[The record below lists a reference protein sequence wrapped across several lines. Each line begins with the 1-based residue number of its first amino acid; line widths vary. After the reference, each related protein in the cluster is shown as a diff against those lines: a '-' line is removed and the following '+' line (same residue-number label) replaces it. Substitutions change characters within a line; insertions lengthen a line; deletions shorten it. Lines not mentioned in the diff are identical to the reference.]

1 MLILAS
7 NSPRRK
13 ELLAGLGIPYDVL
26 VIKGIDESYPDDLP
40 ANEVAEYIARK
51 KAKAYVN
58 DNKLS
63 ARPKGALSQSE
74 ATERIVNCPLDPK
87 GRLPEQE
94 LSIILTADTIVV
106 CDGEILGKP
115 RDAEDACSMLRK
127 LSGKTH
133 QVYTGYCLQKGE
145 KTVSGTVC
153 SDVTF
158 KELADEEITH
168 YVNEYKPFDKA
179 GAYGIQ
185 EWIGY
190 IGITGIR
197 GSYYN
202 VMGLPVQ
209 RIYEELKKIGFSND
223 F

>member
-1 MLILAS
+1 MHIILAS

-13 ELLAGLGIPYDVL
+13 ELLAGLGIPYDVFVL
-26 VIKGIDESYPDDLP
+26 QGIDESYPDTLP

-58 DNKLS
+58 VNPNDNSQLS
-63 ARPKGALSQSE
+63 TLNSQLS
-74 ATERIVNCPLDPK
+74 L
-87 GRLPEQE
+87 
-94 LSIILTADTIVV
+94 ILTADTIVV

-115 RDAEDACSMLRK
+115 HDAADACAMLRK

-133 QVYTGYCLQKGE
+133 QVYTGYCLQTAD

-158 KELADEEITH
+158 KELSDEEITY
-168 YVNEYKPFDKA
+168 YVEKYKPLDKA

-209 RIYEELKKIGFSND
+209 RIYEEIKKLVNL
-223 F
+223 